1 MSEIDIN
8 LIISDYLFFLIF
20 VIFLALVIVVSVKSI
35 VWLALKLGVIKVWPF
50 V

>member
-20 VIFLALVIVVSVKSI
+20 VIFLALVIGLSVKSI
-35 VWLALKLGVIKVWPF
+35 VWLALKLGVIKP
-50 V
+50 

>member
-20 VIFLALVIVVSVKSI
+20 VVFLALVIVVSVKSI
-35 VWLALKLGVIKVWPF
+35 VWPIVKLGVIRI
-50 V
+50 